1 MNTDT
6 ENVYYE
12 DIPPGALNEEDFI
25 CTEKIV
31 PRKIKPQNIVMR
43 LMDREIYG
51 SRKPGSHFH
60 VVREFYQNV
69 FPNLTLVNVEKPPCF
84 LRKFSPDGKH
94 FIAFS
99 ADQTSLEIYEYRG
112 GAAAGDLVA
121 GYPSELLNDTHHR
134 IRTHIF
140 YRFFR
145 PKHTVNVCQH
155 RLVAR
160 SERNPGQ
167 LPYMEQQLN
176 RECSLFTED
185 GRYVIVGSAAHI
197 PEDLRPHFYHI
208 HSNNEAVTPTIRS
221 ALEDF
226 SLHLVDLH
234 QGKLCDTK
242 HFRIDKIYLSHNQ
255 GIYLYKEVL
264 AVLSVQHQTIHLFQI
279 VDGMLIEI
287 RKIGRFCYDD
297 DPFIVSSVFGAIRNE
312 RPFHEET
319 INSLKH
325 RLLVF
330 LYKRAKKISDETRD
344 PLELRKFYKYFDM
357 FKSLRM
363 WKMQLLDE
371 DHLFI
376 KYASEEVVTLR
387 VAEPNIQSSFF
398 VIYNISESKILEVY
412 ENTSEGLLQLFENY
426 CDCFRNARL
435 CADSQFTCS
444 PSNNLYA
451 RLTQQRFKQTIVRAI
466 YGGRTEATKRI
477 LAQLPISAQSYS
489 GSPYLDLGLFS
500 YDDKWVSVMERPKVY
515 GEYPIRFYARDSG
528 LLKFKIY
535 AGILGQTVPASARR
549 LVAFT
554 FHPTDPFAI
563 SVQRT
568 NSEFIVNFPYPEV
581 VGEGDVISLTLPDG
595 RVQCY
600 FLPTNRR
607 DQWIPY
613 NINPNIHNSIP
624 VWSNCNNTA
633 WFVRSIVNPYATI
646 ESNPSVPNHYGSTI
660 NSFATTTCNIN
671 SQSQDYVQK
680 FHNDGCT
687 STTDLHYFYP
697 HIRSAWLTNSCAG
710 VQVEI
715 PKQEKTIIHCGAI
728 CSRPCYCNPQSGN
741 KTEIER
747 NCTETPMSVDDI
759 KSTTSCCC
767 NKEKNRSNN
776 NVGKRNKNVSC
787 AFQSRPIVNTSDKAV
802 TTYADKASSCTA
814 KKGCKSQT
822 DIQPDMW
829 FTKRPRS
836 KEIVRSNRSLDVCD
850 SSCCLGSA
858 CCCNSD

>member
-1 MNTDT
+1 MRGNNIKLLLSKPSLSF
-6 ENVYYE
+6 ENRTTVNSFTKIGHPGNMASTSKSTVYYE
-12 DIPPGALNEEDFI
+12 DLPAGSNNEKEFF
-25 CTEKIV
+25 CTERIV
-31 PRKIKPQNIVMR
+31 PRKIKPQNIVLR
-43 LMDREIYG
+43 LRDREIYG

-60 VVREFYQNV
+60 VAREFYQNV
-69 FPNLTLVNVEKPPCF
+69 FPNLT
-84 LRKFSPDGKH
+84 
-94 FIAFS
+94 I
-99 ADQTSLEIYEYRG
+99 IYEYRG
-112 GAAAGDLVA
+112 ASAAGDLVA
-121 GYPSELLNDTHHR
+121 GYPLDLLNTDANTHHK

-140 YRFFR
+140 YRFFK
-145 PKHTVNVCQH
+145 PKFTVNVCQQREAA
-155 RLVAR
+155 RL
-160 SERNPGQ
+160 ERNNAHMPF
-167 LPYMEQQLN
+167 MEQQLN

-197 PEDLRPHFYHI
+197 PDDLRPHFYHI

-221 ALEDF
+221 ALEDY

-234 QGKLCDTK
+234 YGRLCDTK

-279 VDGMLIEI
+279 VEGMLIEM

-297 DPFIVSSVFGAIRNE
+297 DPFIVSSVFTPVMNE

-330 LYKRAKKISDETRD
+330 LFKRAKSISDETKD

-387 VAEPNIQSSFF
+387 VAEPNSQSSFF
-398 VIYNISESKILEVY
+398 VIYNISCSKILEVF

-444 PSNNLYA
+444 PSNNLFA
-451 RLTQQRFKQTIVRAI
+451 RLTQQRFKQTIERAI

-500 YDDKWVSVMERPKVY
+500 YDDKWVSVMERPKAY

-535 AGILGQTVPASARR
+535 AGVLGQSVPASARR

-568 NSEFIVNFPYPEV
+568 NSEYIVNFH
-581 VGEGDVISLTLPDG
+581 I
-595 RVQCY
+595 R
-600 FLPTNRR
+600 N
-607 DQWIPY
+607 
-613 NINPNIHNSIP
+613 
-624 VWSNCNNTA
+624 A
-633 WFVRSIVNPYATI
+633 
-646 ESNPSVPNHYGSTI
+646 
-660 NSFATTTCNIN
+660 
-671 SQSQDYVQK
+671 
-680 FHNDGCT
+680 FHNDICT
-687 STTDLHYFYP
+687 STSDIHYFYP
-697 HIRSAWLTNSCAG
+697 NLRTCEWLRQPKVCVA
-710 VQVEI
+710 VQDVPMHSPYEV
-715 PKQEKTIIHCGAI
+715 I
-728 CSRPCYCNPQSGN
+728 CTRPCRCIPMDEGENTATAKCNCKMQLQH
-741 KTEIER
+741 IER
-747 NCTETPMSVDDI
+747 NIDQSEKDCCCHKDKPI
-759 KSTTSCCC
+759 KSRNEKHKKSKR
-767 NKEKNRSNN
+767 KELVICECKESD
-776 NVGKRNKNVSC
+776 
-787 AFQSRPIVNTSDKAV
+787 QDTSDKNV
-802 TTYADKASSCTA
+802 TTSSNQASGYVPEEGRKTQTAACGKGHETQSACGESHETQTPCKTSPVKKGQSANKKFKTDLWIPKTSKKAKKTNSSEHSTDVSETCCSSCA
-814 KKGCKSQT
+814 S
-822 DIQPDMW
+822 D
-829 FTKRPRS
+829 
-836 KEIVRSNRSLDVCD
+836 KE
-850 SSCCLGSA
+850 
-858 CCCNSD
+858 

>member
-1 MNTDT
+1 MNLPGATDS
-6 ENVYYE
+6 VYYE
-12 DIPPGALNEEDFI
+12 DIPSGHLNDDDFF

-31 PRKIKPQNIVMR
+31 PRKIKPQNIVIR
-43 LMDREIYG
+43 LMNREIYG

-69 FPNLTLVNVEKPPCF
+69 FPNLTIVNVEKPPCF

-112 GAAAGDLVA
+112 AAAAGDLVA
-121 GYPSELLNDTHHR
+121 GYPSDLLNADADAHHR

-140 YRFFR
+140 YRFFK
-145 PKHTVNVCQH
+145 PKFTVNVCQQRVIGRH
-155 RLVAR
+155 
-160 SERNPGQ
+160 ERNAGQ
-167 LPYMEQQLN
+167 LPFIEQQLN

-197 PEDLRPHFYHI
+197 PDDLRPHFYNI

-221 ALEDF
+221 ALEDY

-234 QGKLCDTK
+234 HGKLCDTK
-242 HFRIDKIYLSHNQ
+242 HFRTDKIYLSHNQ

-279 VDGMLIEI
+279 VEGMLIEI

-297 DPFIVSSVFGAIRNE
+297 DPFIVSSVFAPLMNE
-312 RPFHEET
+312 RPFHEGT

-330 LYKRAKKISDETRD
+330 LFKRAKSISDETKD

-387 VAEPNIQSSFF
+387 VAEPNSQSSFF

-444 PSNNLYA
+444 PSNNLFA

-500 YDDKWVSVMERPKVY
+500 YDDKWVSVMERPKAY

-535 AGILGQTVPASARR
+535 AGVLGHLQIALPY
-549 LVAFT
+549 
-554 FHPTDPFAI
+554 TDI
-563 SVQRT
+563 
-568 NSEFIVNFPYPEV
+568 I
-581 VGEGDVISLTLPDG
+581 GEGDVVSLVFPDG
-595 RVQCY
+595 TVQ
-600 FLPTNRR
+600 FFFIPTQRR
-607 DQWIPY
+607 DRQYPYPFRPASNSPLPWSVRTEAWFIRKVSAPLNPSMMQESIPY
-613 NINPNIHNSIP
+613 GDP
-624 VWSNCNNTA
+624 
-633 WFVRSIVNPYATI
+633 FLRSYYISKGDVDLQQNY
-646 ESNPSVPNHYGSTI
+646 Y
-660 NSFATTTCNIN
+660 
-671 SQSQDYVQK
+671 QK
-680 FHNDGCT
+680 FHNDNVT
-687 STTDLHYFYP
+687 STTDIHYFYP
-697 HIRSAWLTNSCAG
+697 NLRKSYLKQSAM
-710 VQVEI
+710 VQVEVPPTLNSCSQTGRI
-715 PKQEKTIIHCGAI
+715 SKERCFALKGKPRVHFCGPSMIDTSSAMSI
-728 CSRPCYCNPQSGN
+728 DDETQTRRRRRKNSKVRFKYPN
-741 KTEIER
+741 KGR
-747 NCTETPMSVDDI
+747 ARD
-759 KSTTSCCC
+759 SCCC
-767 NKEKNRSNN
+767 SEKDIKQTNEKVDKMVSTFTDQA
-776 NVGKRNKNVSC
+776 VSC
-787 AFQSRPIVNTSDKAV
+787 ADSNSPLRKQDS
-802 TTYADKASSCTA
+802 ADDSKTKVL
-814 KKGCKSQT
+814 KKSKSQ
-822 DIQPDMW
+822 M
-829 FTKRPRS
+829 S
-836 KEIVRSNRSLDVCD
+836 CD
-850 SSCCLGSA
+850 SSCCDTCFYCVTDCSSD
-858 CCCNSD
+858 CCR

>member
-1 MNTDT
+1 
-6 ENVYYE
+6 
-12 DIPPGALNEEDFI
+12 
-25 CTEKIV
+25 
-31 PRKIKPQNIVMR
+31 
-43 LMDREIYG
+43 MDREIYG

-69 FPNLTLVNVEKPPCF
+69 FPNLTIVNVEKPPCF

-112 GAAAGDLVA
+112 AEAAGDLVA
-121 GYPSELLNDTHHR
+121 GFPSDLLNADSDESHHH

-140 YRFFR
+140 SRYFKLKFI
-145 PKHTVNVCQH
+145 VNVCQY
-155 RLVAR
+155 RD
-160 SERNPGQ
+160 GQ
-167 LPYMEQQLN
+167 GSSNHGNSVMDQQLN

-197 PEDLRPHFYHI
+197 PDDLRPHFYNI

-221 ALEDF
+221 ALEDY

-234 QGKLCDTK
+234 KGKLCDTK
-242 HFRIDKIYLSHNQ
+242 HFSVDKIYLSHNQ
-255 GIYLYKEVL
+255 GIYLYKDIL

-279 VDGMLIEI
+279 LDGMLIEI

-297 DPFIVSSVFGAIRNE
+297 DPYLVRTVFTPLPNE
-312 RPFHEET
+312 RPFLERT

-330 LYKRAKKISDETRD
+330 LYKRAKAITDETND

-371 DHLFI
+371 DHLLI

-387 VAEPNIQSSFF
+387 VAEPNSQSSFF
-398 VIYNISESKILEVY
+398 VIYQISESKILEVF
-412 ENTSEGLLQLFENY
+412 ENTSEGLLELFENY
-426 CDCFRNARL
+426 CDWFRNARL
-435 CADSQFTCS
+435 CSDSQFTCS

-451 RLTQQRFKQTIVRAI
+451 RLAQQRFKQTIVRAI

-500 YDDKWVSVMERPKVY
+500 YDDKWVSVMERPKAY

-535 AGILGQTVPASARR
+535 AGVLGQSVPASARR

-568 NSEFIVNFPYPEV
+568 NSEYIVNF
-581 VGEGDVISLTLPDG
+581 
-595 RVQCY
+595 
-600 FLPTNRR
+600 
-607 DQWIPY
+607 
-613 NINPNIHNSIP
+613 
-624 VWSNCNNTA
+624 
-633 WFVRSIVNPYATI
+633 
-646 ESNPSVPNHYGSTI
+646 
-660 NSFATTTCNIN
+660 
-671 SQSQDYVQK
+671 
-680 FHNDGCT
+680 
-687 STTDLHYFYP
+687 
-697 HIRSAWLTNSCAG
+697 HIR
-710 VQVEI
+710 
-715 PKQEKTIIHCGAI
+715 
-728 CSRPCYCNPQSGN
+728 
-741 KTEIER
+741 
-747 NCTETPMSVDDI
+747 
-759 KSTTSCCC
+759 
-767 NKEKNRSNN
+767 
-776 NVGKRNKNVSC
+776 
-787 AFQSRPIVNTSDKAV
+787 NTVYS
-802 TTYADKASSCTA
+802 
-814 KKGCKSQT
+814 
-822 DIQPDMW
+822 
-829 FTKRPRS
+829 
-836 KEIVRSNRSLDVCD
+836 
-850 SSCCLGSA
+850 
-858 CCCNSD
+858 

>member
-1 MNTDT
+1 MASSSNSKH
-6 ENVYYE
+6 VYYE
-12 DIPPGALNEEDFI
+12 DPPAGVLNENEFF

-31 PRKIKPQNIVMR
+31 PRKIKPQNIVLR
-43 LMDREIYG
+43 LMEREIYG

-69 FPNLTLVNVEKPPCF
+69 FPNLTIVNVEKPPCF

-112 GAAAGDLVA
+112 ASAAGDLVA
-121 GYPSELLNDTHHR
+121 GYPSDLLNADADAHHR

-140 YRFFR
+140 YRFFK
-145 PKHTVNVCQH
+145 PKFTVNVCQQ
-155 RLVAR
+155 REVTRA
-160 SERNPGQ
+160 ERNLGQ
-167 LPYMEQQLN
+167 LPFMDQQLN

-197 PEDLRPHFYHI
+197 PDESRPHFYYI

-221 ALEDF
+221 PLEDY

-234 QGKLCDTK
+234 HGKLCDTK
-242 HFRIDKIYLSHNQ
+242 HFKIDKIYLSHNQ

-279 VDGMLIEI
+279 VEGMLIEI
-287 RKIGRFCYDD
+287 RKIGRYCYDD
-297 DPFIVSSVFGAIRNE
+297 DPFIVSSVFITSMNE

-330 LYKRAKKISDETRD
+330 LFKRAKAISDDTGD

-357 FKSLRM
+357 FRSLRM

-387 VAEPNIQSSFF
+387 VAEPNSQFSFF
-398 VIYNISESKILEVY
+398 VIYNISQSKILEVY
-412 ENTSEGLLQLFENY
+412 ENTSEALLQLFENY

-500 YDDKWVSVMERPKVY
+500 YDDKWVSVMERPKAY

-535 AGILGQTVPASARR
+535 AGVLGQSVPASARR

-568 NSEFIVNFPYPEV
+568 NSEYIVNF
-581 VGEGDVISLTLPDG
+581 
-595 RVQCY
+595 
-600 FLPTNRR
+600 
-607 DQWIPY
+607 
-613 NINPNIHNSIP
+613 
-624 VWSNCNNTA
+624 
-633 WFVRSIVNPYATI
+633 
-646 ESNPSVPNHYGSTI
+646 
-660 NSFATTTCNIN
+660 
-671 SQSQDYVQK
+671 
-680 FHNDGCT
+680 
-687 STTDLHYFYP
+687 
-697 HIRSAWLTNSCAG
+697 HIRN
-710 VQVEI
+710 
-715 PKQEKTIIHCGAI
+715 
-728 CSRPCYCNPQSGN
+728 
-741 KTEIER
+741 
-747 NCTETPMSVDDI
+747 
-759 KSTTSCCC
+759 
-767 NKEKNRSNN
+767 
-776 NVGKRNKNVSC
+776 
-787 AFQSRPIVNTSDKAV
+787 AV
-802 TTYADKASSCTA
+802 FS
-814 KKGCKSQT
+814 
-822 DIQPDMW
+822 
-829 FTKRPRS
+829 
-836 KEIVRSNRSLDVCD
+836 
-850 SSCCLGSA
+850 
-858 CCCNSD
+858 

>member
-1 MNTDT
+1 MNTSGQS
-6 ENVYYE
+6 VYYE
-12 DIPPGALNEEDFI
+12 DIPPENLNEDEFF

-31 PRKIKPQNIVMR
+31 PRKIKPQNLVLR
-43 LMDREIYG
+43 LMDRETYG
-51 SRKPGSHFH
+51 SRKPGSHLH

-69 FPNLTLVNVEKPPCF
+69 FPNLTIVNVEKPPCF
-84 LRKFSPDGKH
+84 LRKFSPDGRH

-112 GAAAGDLVA
+112 AAAAGDLVA
-121 GYPSELLNDTHHR
+121 GYPSDLLNADADAHHR

-140 YRFFR
+140 YRFFK
-145 PKHTVNVCQH
+145 PKFTVNVCQQ
-155 RLVAR
+155 RLVSR
-160 SERNPGQ
+160 SERNSGQ
-167 LPYMEQQLN
+167 LPFMEQQLN

-185 GRYVIVGSAAHI
+185 GRFVIVGSAAHI
-197 PEDLRPHFYHI
+197 PDDFRPHFYQI

-221 ALEDF
+221 ALEDY

-242 HFRIDKIYLSHNQ
+242 HFRSDKIYLSHNQ

-279 VDGMLIEI
+279 VEGMLIEI

-297 DPFIVSSVFGAIRNE
+297 DPFIVSSVFAPVMNE
-312 RPFHEET
+312 RPYCEET

-330 LYKRAKKISDETRD
+330 LFKRAKSISDESKD

-387 VAEPNIQSSFF
+387 VAEPNSQSSFF

-500 YDDKWVSVMERPKVY
+500 YDDKWVSVMERPKAY

-535 AGILGQTVPASARR
+535 AGVLGQSVPASARR

-568 NSEFIVNFPYPEV
+568 NSEYIVNF
-581 VGEGDVISLTLPDG
+581 
-595 RVQCY
+595 
-600 FLPTNRR
+600 
-607 DQWIPY
+607 
-613 NINPNIHNSIP
+613 
-624 VWSNCNNTA
+624 
-633 WFVRSIVNPYATI
+633 
-646 ESNPSVPNHYGSTI
+646 
-660 NSFATTTCNIN
+660 
-671 SQSQDYVQK
+671 
-680 FHNDGCT
+680 
-687 STTDLHYFYP
+687 
-697 HIRSAWLTNSCAG
+697 HIRN
-710 VQVEI
+710 
-715 PKQEKTIIHCGAI
+715 
-728 CSRPCYCNPQSGN
+728 
-741 KTEIER
+741 
-747 NCTETPMSVDDI
+747 
-759 KSTTSCCC
+759 
-767 NKEKNRSNN
+767 
-776 NVGKRNKNVSC
+776 
-787 AFQSRPIVNTSDKAV
+787 AV
-802 TTYADKASSCTA
+802 FS
-814 KKGCKSQT
+814 
-822 DIQPDMW
+822 
-829 FTKRPRS
+829 
-836 KEIVRSNRSLDVCD
+836 
-850 SSCCLGSA
+850 
-858 CCCNSD
+858 

>member
-1 MNTDT
+1 MASTSQST
-6 ENVYYE
+6 SVYYE
-12 DIPPGALNEEDFI
+12 DPPPGALKEDEFF
-25 CTEKIV
+25 CTERIV
-31 PRKIKPQNIVMR
+31 PRKIKPQNLVIR

-69 FPNLTLVNVEKPPCF
+69 FPNLTIVNVEKPPCF

-112 GAAAGDLVA
+112 AAAAGDLVA
-121 GYPSELLNDTHHR
+121 GYPSDLLNADADAHHR

-140 YRFFR
+140 YRFFK
-145 PKHTVNVCQH
+145 PKFTVNVCQQ
-155 RLVAR
+155 REVMR
-160 SERNPGQ
+160 SERNNVGHMPF
-167 LPYMEQQLN
+167 MDQQLN

-197 PEDLRPHFYHI
+197 PDDLRPHFYHI

-221 ALEDF
+221 ALEDY

-279 VDGMLIEI
+279 VEGMLIEI

-297 DPFIVSSVFGAIRNE
+297 DPFIVNSVFVPLMNE

-330 LYKRAKKISDETRD
+330 LFKRAKTISDETGD

-387 VAEPNIQSSFF
+387 VAEPNSQSSFF

-500 YDDKWVSVMERPKVY
+500 YDDKWVSVMERPKAY

-535 AGILGQTVPASARR
+535 AGVLGQSVPASARR

-568 NSEFIVNFPYPEV
+568 NSEYIVNF
-581 VGEGDVISLTLPDG
+581 
-595 RVQCY
+595 
-600 FLPTNRR
+600 
-607 DQWIPY
+607 
-613 NINPNIHNSIP
+613 
-624 VWSNCNNTA
+624 
-633 WFVRSIVNPYATI
+633 
-646 ESNPSVPNHYGSTI
+646 
-660 NSFATTTCNIN
+660 
-671 SQSQDYVQK
+671 
-680 FHNDGCT
+680 
-687 STTDLHYFYP
+687 
-697 HIRSAWLTNSCAG
+697 HIRN
-710 VQVEI
+710 
-715 PKQEKTIIHCGAI
+715 
-728 CSRPCYCNPQSGN
+728 
-741 KTEIER
+741 
-747 NCTETPMSVDDI
+747 
-759 KSTTSCCC
+759 
-767 NKEKNRSNN
+767 
-776 NVGKRNKNVSC
+776 
-787 AFQSRPIVNTSDKAV
+787 AV
-802 TTYADKASSCTA
+802 FS
-814 KKGCKSQT
+814 
-822 DIQPDMW
+822 
-829 FTKRPRS
+829 
-836 KEIVRSNRSLDVCD
+836 
-850 SSCCLGSA
+850 
-858 CCCNSD
+858 